1 MTEQQQIIV
10 DVEGIGELEFP
21 DGTDPAVIQATVKRL
36 TSQGQP
42 QDEPG
47 MLSRFLGNP
56 GSRRIQQPE
65 GVRQMDAGGVGGAL
79 KEGLI
84 QGAGQAVAGPLG
96 GMVGKRLSS
105 GARRVYQGLLKPS
118 KGARQQYP
126 QLIDTL
132 VEARAPIS
140 QGGLRKVEG
149 LLSRSS
155 QQADDMVAQHANAPA
170 VRANEIVSEF
180 GDTVQKLRKRIDI
193 GQPSELG
200 KVGERGRGL
209 VRTDRGIGIE
219 IPRAQALKKTAQ
231 ESANAGYRQAERGT
245 VKEVSADTMLDKD
258 VARGLRKAIEKR
270 IPDIAPV
277 NKRTQ
282 QLGGAKDALED
293 AMSREGNTLAFNGLR
308 DVGAI
313 GGGAML
319 GAASGSAGLGAG
331 AGLLMKLLSTPAMGS
346 RAAILANDAARLGV
360 PEGLLRALMASHGTV
375 TR

>member
-1 MTEQQQIIV
+1 
-10 DVEGIGELEFP
+10 
-21 DGTDPAVIQATVKRL
+21 
-36 TSQGQP
+36 
-42 QDEPG
+42 
-47 MLSRFLGNP
+47 
-56 GSRRIQQPE
+56 
-65 GVRQMDAGGVGGAL
+65 
-79 KEGLI
+79 
-84 QGAGQAVAGPLG
+84 
-96 GMVGKRLSS
+96 
-105 GARRVYQGLLKPS
+105 
-118 KGARQQYP
+118 
-126 QLIDTL
+126 
-132 VEARAPIS
+132 
-140 QGGLRKVEG
+140 
-149 LLSRSS
+149 
-155 QQADDMVAQHANAPA
+155 
-170 VRANEIVSEF
+170 
-180 GDTVQKLRKRIDI
+180 
-193 GQPSELG
+193 
-200 KVGERGRGL
+200 
-209 VRTDRGIGIE
+209 
-219 IPRAQALKKTAQ
+219 LKKTAQ